1 MTACN
6 KTPSRLHLAMNGV
19 LAALSKIPKV
29 RYPISIAA
37 LAVGLVM
44 LDIQPVRAQV
54 DLQLP
59 PSWIDQKNAEPLSS
73 LSGLRQELDAESN
86 GRLDLVRAYQRM
98 LLHDPQIHAAR
109 AARDAGRDAKN
120 IARAALLPQAS
131 INYMRNRTRKTE
143 DYTIPGQFPWMP
155 DQDYTAK
162 DSYYGR
168 RTGLTIEQSLFDYSA
183 ISTYRMGKTQ
193 SEYAEVQFRLQYQ
206 QEAVTLIDAY
216 LNALLARDSLEL
228 ARHQLQVYRD
238 MLQGNEQM
246 VTHGEGTRIDILE
259 TRTQMTAT
267 QAELVVYEN
276 ALADRLR
283 ELSALLGGSVQAA
296 ELLAIDPNSALPP
309 LHNGQLETLVSDALR
324 ENPEV
329 QAARL
334 AVRYNDQT
342 IEREKGQFMPRV
354 SLYAAHDRIVSDTV
368 NNQGR
373 DYKTNTIGLQVSIPL
388 FSGGSSFYSAR
399 QAYNRR
405 DQARFELN
413 HTTDTTTTMVEQ
425 YYRVF
430 ITSANR
436 VGTLR
441 RNVDDS
447 RSLVE
452 AMHKSVT
459 GGERTNTDALQ
470 AERQSYQSRQ
480 ELLRTYVEWFQAYAK
495 LQFYVG
501 RFSEDDV
508 LVLNQ
513 QLVEQVL

>member
-19 LAALSKIPKV
+19 LAALSKILKV

-37 LAVGLVM
+37 LAVGLLI
-44 LDIQPVRAQV
+44 LDVRPVRAQV

-59 PSWIDQKNAEPLSS
+59 PSWIDQQHAEPQSS
-73 LSGLRQELDAESN
+73 LAGLRQELDAESD

-388 FSGGSSFYSAR
+388 FSGGSSFYSTR
-399 QAYNRR
+399 QAYSRR

-413 HTTDTTTTMVEQ
+413 RTTDTTTTMVEQ

-430 ITSANR
+430 TTSADRAN
-436 VGTLR
+436 TLR

-447 RSLVE
+447 RSLVD
-452 AMHKSVT
+452 AMHKSVA

-470 AERQSYQSRQ
+470 AERQSYQARQ

-495 LQFYVG
+495 LQFYAG

-513 QLVEQVL
+513 QLVAQVR